1 MDSAE
6 TMRLADASREELA
19 RLDDDVREVLA
30 VAIAAAPLVDVQ
42 TSVEALVKLWWT
54 AERRVTAE
62 IVAER
67 AASLGVNVLPHVAR
81 ILDAYAG
88 SSVHDQR
95 KLAAAVLAE
104 RHGDV
109 LLAHTAK
116 YAVDR
121 AVRSEEARQQREAC
135 AYLPWV
141 SDHEVLLEAMCALGD
156 DEFCQAAAE
165 RYITVAG
172 LDAAR
177 AVVERQVVTPATFE

>member
-1 MDSAE
+1 
-6 TMRLADASREELA
+6 
-19 RLDDDVREVLA
+19 
-30 VAIAAAPLVDVQ
+30 
-42 TSVEALVKLWWT
+42 
-54 AERRVTAE
+54 
-62 IVAER
+62 
-67 AASLGVNVLPHVAR
+67 
-81 ILDAYAG
+81 
-88 SSVHDQR
+88 VHDQR

-177 AVVERQVVTPATFE
+177 AVVERQVVTPATFECVISRLDDAMVRALSENRWRSQVERDIARAELTRRAGTHRAGG